1 MQSLNPSPRLSSKS
15 HVHPGVR
22 IRDRQER
29 DHHPEGHRS
38 PSCLPATGLDRQLYR
53 RPRGLL
59 ALQAGRH
66 DDAVRELRQAVWTP
80 VEGWGRTIV
89 ELANAKLAQGRPWD
103 AVATLRM
110 AYATRLDAM
119 GRYVPISESIIGWRR
134 LSPRQVPQTAREC
147 TRTTCAVPGATR
159 IPSSA
164 VSCRSCRPN
173 A

>member
-59 ALQAGRH
+59 ALQAGRY
-66 DDAVRELRQAVWTP
+66 DDAERELRQAVWTP

-103 AVATLRM
+103 AVATLCM

-119 GRYVPISESIIGWRR
+119 GRYVPISELDYRMAQAFTAAGAADSARVYADHVRRAWRDADPEFRR
-134 LSPRQVPQTAREC
+134 LLSKL
-147 TRTTCAVPGATR
+147 
-159 IPSSA
+159 PS
-164 VSCRSCRPN
+164 
-173 A
+173 